1 MRRGRPSSRNALKTL
16 IHEIL
21 EKSQVP
27 LNTSSVKNIMLK
39 ESKQHYSWNTIQK
52 YINELVRADKVAAI
66 QLPHSKIQNKTGV
79 TVYTLKK

>member
-1 MRRGRPSSRNALKTL
+1 MRRGRPSSRNALKSL
-16 IHEIL
+16 IHEAL

-27 LNTSSVKNIMLK
+27 LNTSSVKNIILK
-39 ESKQHYSWNTIQK
+39 ERKQRYSWNTIQK
-52 YINELVRADKVAAI
+52 YINELVQADKVAAI